1 MYPEQQAAWSIL
13 GWDAQGWDNME
24 NEYSWNLAG
33 EHLFCWED
41 GTPAQQDAAKSICF
55 HQDTWNALM
64 VNEHG
69 MNCAFEQK
77 GCTPDQCCGS
87 KSTFEDE
94 YWMELSPEIQD
105 LWRTLGWNA
114 DMWDYYDDY
123 SYNYDYN
130 FINMCWSDL
139 TDAQKT
145 AAEIFVL

>member
-69 MNCAFEQK
+69 MNCGKYAFF
-77 GCTPDQCCGS
+77 
-87 KSTFEDE
+87 KSRF
-94 YWMELSPEIQD
+94 L
-105 LWRTLGWNA
+105 L
-114 DMWDYYDDY
+114 DM
-123 SYNYDYN
+123 NC
-130 FINMCWSDL
+130 IA
-139 TDAQKT
+139 T
-145 AAEIFVL
+145 IVV

>member
-1 MYPEQQAAWSIL
+1 MIISFGIETIA
-13 GWDAQGWDNME
+13 
-24 NEYSWNLAG
+24 
-33 EHLFCWED
+33 
-41 GTPAQQDAAKSICF
+41 
-55 HQDTWNALM
+55 
-64 VNEHG
+64 
-69 MNCAFEQK
+69 AFEQK
-77 GCTPDQCCGS
+77 GCTPEQCCGS

-145 AAEIFVL
+145 AAESLCYDEALWNEVANTYMVDYTDYDNKEYNAC

>member
-41 GTPAQQDAAKSICF
+41 GTPTQQDAAKSICF

-69 MNCAFEQK
+69 MIVVNMHFL
-77 GCTPDQCCGS
+77 
-87 KSTFEDE
+87 STWHVFC
-94 YWMELSPEIQD
+94 WIWIS
-105 LWRTLGWNA
+105 LW
-114 DMWDYYDDY
+114 
-123 SYNYDYN
+123 
-130 FINMCWSDL
+130 
-139 TDAQKT
+139 
-145 AAEIFVL
+145 